1 MQSLHLMLQY
11 MYNVNTK
18 VKVMPY
24 LEPDESPMRGL
35 YFRFVWRRFVTV
47 VQYTHHLKLHLSNMA
62 QHQFLDI
69 DGSVLEGVRISRC
82 FFNDY
87 SNANTGFG
95 SHE

>member
-18 VKVMPY
+18 VKVRPY

-35 YFRFVWRRFVTV
+35 YFRFVWRRVVTV
-47 VQYTHHLKLHLSNMA
+47 VQYTHQLKLHLSNMA

-69 DGSVLEGVRISRC
+69 DGSVLEGVRISRW
-82 FFNDY
+82 FF
-87 SNANTGFG
+87 F
-95 SHE
+95 

>member
-1 MQSLHLMLQY
+1 MLQY

-18 VKVMPY
+18 VKVRPY

-35 YFRFVWRRFVTV
+35 YFRFVWRRVVTV
-47 VQYTHHLKLHLSNMA
+47 VQYTQHLKLHLSNMA

-82 FFNDY
+82 FFLND
-87 SNANTGFG
+87 N
-95 SHE
+95 